1 MTDNVRLVSYFYT
14 HCADSPGEAFRLLST
29 LKEGGVNLIAF
40 SAFPEGM
47 NRCQVDFIPENPD
60 LFLKAAHK
68 AGLTVSDQKQCFFIN
83 GADRTGAVAEV
94 LKRLA
99 DAKIN
104 VTAIDALCAG
114 SGRYGAIVWVA
125 PRDVTKAARTLGA
138 S

>member
-1 MTDNVRLVSYFYT
+1 MADNVRLVSYFYT

-60 LFLKAAHK
+60 LFQKAAHK
-68 AGLTVSDQKQCFFIN
+68 AGLTVSDKKQCFLID
-83 GADRTGAVAEV
+83 GVDRTGAVAEV

-104 VTAIDALCAG
+104 VTAMDAVCSG
-114 SGRYGAIVWVA
+114 GGRYGAILWVK
-125 PRDVTKAARTLGA
+125 PAALAAASTLLGA
-138 S
+138 

>member
-1 MTDNVRLVSYFYT
+1 MADNVRLVSYFYT

-47 NRCQVDFIPENPD
+47 NRSQVDFIPQNLD

-68 AGLTVSDQKQCFFIN
+68 AGLTVSDKRQCFLID

-104 VTAIDALCAG
+104 VTAMDAVCSG
-114 SGRYGAIVWVA
+114 GGRYGAILWVK
-125 PRDVTKAARTLGA
+125 PAALAAASTLLGA
-138 S
+138 

>member
-1 MTDNVRLVSYFYT
+1 MADNIRLVSYFYT
-14 HCADSPGEAFRLLST
+14 HCADSPGEAFRLLNS

-40 SAFPEGM
+40 SAFPDGM

-60 LFLKAAHK
+60 LFLKAARK
-68 AGLTVSDQKQCFFIN
+68 AGVTVSDKRQCLLID

-104 VTAIDALCAG
+104 VTAMDAVCSG
-114 SGRYGAIVWVA
+114 GGRYGAILWVK
-125 PRDVTKAARTLGA
+125 PAALAAASTLLGA
-138 S
+138 

>member
-1 MTDNVRLVSYFYT
+1 MADSVRLVSYFYT
-14 HCADSPGEAFRLLST
+14 HCADSPGEAFRLLSS

-40 SAFPEGM
+40 TAFPEGM

-68 AGLTVSDQKQCFFIN
+68 AGLTVTDKKQCFLID
-83 GADRTGAVAEV
+83 GADRPGAVAEV

-104 VTAIDALCAG
+104 VTAMDAVCSG
-114 SGRYGAIVWVA
+114 GGRYGAILWVK
-125 PRDVTKAARTLGA
+125 PAALAAASTILGA
-138 S
+138 

>member
-1 MTDNVRLVSYFYT
+1 MADNVRLVSYFYT
-14 HCADSPGEAFRLLST
+14 HCADSPGEAFRLLSS

-68 AGLTVSDQKQCFFIN
+68 AGLTVSDKRQCFLID
-83 GADRTGAVAEV
+83 GADRPGAVAEV

-104 VTAIDALCAG
+104 VTAMDAVCSG
-114 SGRYGAIVWVA
+114 DGRYGAILWVK
-125 PRDVTKAARTLGA
+125 PAALAAVSTLLGA
-138 S
+138 

>member
-1 MTDNVRLVSYFYT
+1 MADNIRLVSYFYT
-14 HCADSPGEAFRLLST
+14 HCADSPGEAFRLLSA

-60 LFLKAAHK
+60 LFMKVAQK
-68 AGLTVSDQKQCFFIN
+68 AGLTVSDKKQCFLID
-83 GADRTGAVAEV
+83 GADRPGAVAEV

-104 VTAIDALCAG
+104 ATAMDAVCAG
-114 SGRYGAIVWVA
+114 GGRYGAILWVK
-125 PRDVTKAARTLGA
+125 PAALAAASTILGA
-138 S
+138 

>member
-1 MTDNVRLVSYFYT
+1 MADNVRLVSYFYT

-47 NRCQVDFIPENPD
+47 NRSQVDFIPENPD

-68 AGLTVSDQKQCFFIN
+68 AGLTVSDKKQCFLID
-83 GADRTGAVAEV
+83 GADRPGAVAEV

-104 VTAIDALCAG
+104 VTAMDAVCSG
-114 SGRYGAIVWVA
+114 GGRYGAILWVKPTA
-125 PRDVTKAARTLGA
+125 LAAASTLLGA
-138 S
+138 